1 MDGERKLPLSHAPK
15 KSGSDTRQKQRIVNF
30 RATAEEYATVEEAAK
45 NAGLTMGSFIRQTM
59 LAAPKTRPRRQ
70 VRVDVAVLA
79 KLIAEL
85 NRIGGNI
92 NQIARAFNCGEP
104 PETAWLK
111 EALRVLLQTMRAV
124 RAAMGFES

>member
-1 MDGERKLPLSHAPK
+1 MDGERKLPMSHAPK

-59 LAAPKTRPRRQ
+59 LATPKTRPRRQ
-70 VRVDVAVLA
+70 ARADVAVLA

-92 NQIARAFNCGEP
+92 NQIARAFNYGEQ

-124 RAAMGFES
+124 RAAMGFKS

>member
-1 MDGERKLPLSHAPK
+1 MDTERKLPLSHTPK
-15 KSGSDTRQKQRIVNF
+15 KSGSDARQKQRIVNF
-30 RATAEEYATVEEAAK
+30 RATTEEYATVEEAAR
-45 NAGLTMGSFIRQTM
+45 NAGLTLGSFIRKTM

-70 VRVDVAVLA
+70 ARADVAVLA

-92 NQIARAFNCGEP
+92 NQIARVFNYGEP
-104 PETAWLK
+104 PESAWLRDT
-111 EALRVLLQTMRAV
+111 LRLLLQTMKVV